1 MFSPVA
7 DTARTL
13 FLSNNEESLAR
24 TQGNSDGAVNSP
36 KVTSVGN
43 YLCGACEKTFNSRSE
58 VSDHMKLHDE
68 ANLADTSENQFKS
81 DNDFEIE
88 LTKSAEAHEAEAE
101 EVVRLNNM
109 MTVDK
114 VVDAFVDMAF
124 KEINPSIVTQDPRC
138 EECILKDQVY
148 DNQEKLID
156 QKESVIIEKTATVIG
171 MMERVKTLTSEK
183 LDMQKKLKKF
193 LRKLFQKRIKK
204 YQI

>member
-1 MFSPVA
+1 M
-7 DTARTL
+7 
-13 FLSNNEESLAR
+13 
-24 TQGNSDGAVNSP
+24 
-36 KVTSVGN
+36 
-43 YLCGACEKTFNSRSE
+43 
-58 VSDHMKLHDE
+58 
-68 ANLADTSENQFKS
+68 
-81 DNDFEIE
+81 
-88 LTKSAEAHEAEAE
+88 TKSAEAHEAEAE

-124 KEINPSIVTQDPRC
+124 KELNPSIVTQDPRC